1 MRFQITP
8 AMRLPALN
16 DGARQDSDI
25 STGGTSLA
33 AVRMQAEIAAEYLAD
48 LEAAVDAR
56 RRRGSWQP
64 GAAISW
70 HDFRELGYAEDT
82 TRRRG

>member
-1 MRFQITP
+1 MRAKTVTSAP
-8 AMRLPALN
+8 AV
-16 DGARQDSDI
+16 
-25 STGGTSLA
+25 A
-33 AVRMQAEIAAEYLAD
+33 ASQRSGLQAEIAAECLAD

-70 HDFRELGYAEDT
+70 HDFRELG
-82 TRRRG
+82 